1 MITSNARRVQTV
13 QWLLRCT
20 NRQARVPAI
29 GNIASLHTTLTTP
42 HPTRILPTSGADSS
56 SAGIPFSFSGAGFL
70 SAFHVGAARTLDA
83 AGAFAGNIGQQGNC
97 RNRSVTDGLDD
108 DDVTSVGYADSGG
121 PMLYGVSGG
130 ALVAAGVACR
140 MDYDAML
147 QIQVEVLKGC
157 AAGG

>member
-20 NRQARVPAI
+20 NRQARVAAI

-83 AGAFAGNIGQQGNC
+83 AGAFAGNVGQQGNC
-97 RNRSVTDGLDD
+97 RNRSVTDGLD

-147 QIQVEVLKGC
+147 QIQVEVIWRHETC
-157 AAGG
+157 F